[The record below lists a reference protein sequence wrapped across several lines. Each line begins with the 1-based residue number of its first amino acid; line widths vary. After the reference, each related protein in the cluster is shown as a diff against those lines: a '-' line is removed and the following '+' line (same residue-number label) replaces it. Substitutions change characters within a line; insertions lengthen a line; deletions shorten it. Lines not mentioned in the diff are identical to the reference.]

1 MSSAKPYFSTFIED
15 LEQDPFDAT
24 DFVERL
30 AWRITQNAED
40 FDVAYLKRKFE
51 EEIGSLQSSIE
62 TFQIKTQRL
71 EDQQSSAKH
80 RYLDSL
86 QRLHDRNGEAVD
98 RLKQLDG
105 TMQTISAKVV
115 HLGDQLD
122 SVHAPRARAF
132 EALQLM
138 KHFDEFFADQP
149 LSSPIFTDPDRLLES
164 AEMIQKLASISQELV
179 RDSFHTVQQRIA
191 RKYEEIEELL
201 AKEFERTVDRKRLHE
216 IARIL
221 ADFKCFTR
229 CVDSFV
235 ERAQAGAFRSGNVFE
250 DIQHV
255 CEKTKPLIDEIFPNP
270 HQVMNKLILNVFYG
284 KLRDTVNAKLQ
295 DTENESEQ
303 YLINLNELYSK
314 TLRLGSVLEKYQSD
328 SDPAF
333 VSTLINSIFDP
344 YRSTYPQVEEN
355 FIKQQCNGIL
365 ERFYDSKGHKKR
377 QIYSSSIQD
386 FKRDVQARLLTVEN
400 FGGETFLSEEVAI
413 NILQEFKNAFARCNL
428 LCKKQQVVEMNQN
441 IFDLL
446 LKHLY
451 NEHVDYAIELALA
464 GISLAEPKTEP
475 PINFFAIVQ
484 QTTAITHLFMKQFDD
499 LIFAVVKDTAVEEKV
514 INKRDGTLKNVENRI
529 NLGLERQINAFV
541 GYVRFLLNTEQKKS
555 DFKPEDENR
564 GIATMSTACS
574 LVVRYVSKM
583 HDRIRDNVD
592 GGNLKAVLTE
602 FGLRF
607 YNMIVNHIKNFNY
620 NLTGTMLL
628 VCDVNEYRKC
638 VADWGIAEVRRN
650 FEALHALVNLMV
662 VVPENL
668 SEAAA
673 APALSIVDQSLIS
686 AFVSLR
692 HDSKTAR
699 LYLTKF

>member
-1 MSSAKPYFSTFIED
+1 MANKPYFQTYVVD

-30 AWRITQNAED
+30 AWRITQDTEN

-51 EEIGSLQSSIE
+51 EEIGSLQNSIE
-62 TFQIKTQRL
+62 TWQMKVQRF
-71 EDQQSSAKH
+71 EDVQSTAKH

-86 QRLHDRNGEAVD
+86 QRLHDRNNEAVD

-149 LSSPIFTDPDRLLES
+149 LSSPIFTEPDRLLES

-179 RDSFHTVQQRIA
+179 RDSFHSVQQRIA

-201 AKEFERTVDRKRLHE
+201 VKEFERTVDRKRLHE

-235 ERAQAGAFRSGNVFE
+235 ERAQTGAFRSGNVFE
-250 DIQHV
+250 DVQHV
-255 CEKTKPLIDEIFPNP
+255 CEKTKTLIDEIFPNP

-295 DTENESEQ
+295 DTENEPEQ
-303 YLINLNELYSK
+303 YLISLNDLYSK
-314 TLRLGSVLEKYQSD
+314 TLKLGAILKVYQSE

-333 VSTLINSIFDP
+333 VSTLINSIFDS
-344 YRSTYPQVEEN
+344 YRSTYPQMEEN
-355 FIKQQCNGIL
+355 FIRQQCTAIL
-365 ERFYDSKGHKKR
+365 DRFYDSKGHKKR
-377 QIYSSSIQD
+377 QIYSGSIHEL
-386 FKRDVQARLLTVEN
+386 KRDVQARLLTVEN
-400 FGGETFLSEEVAI
+400 YGGETFLSEEVAI

-428 LCKKQQVVEMNQN
+428 LCRKQQVVAMNQS

-451 NEHVDYAIELALA
+451 NDHVDYAIDLALS

-475 PINFFAIVQ
+475 PTNFFAIVQ

-499 LIFAVVKDTAVEEKV
+499 LIFAVVKDTAVEESV
-514 INKRDGTLKNVENRI
+514 INKRDGTLRNVENQI

-541 GYVRFLLNTEQKKS
+541 GYVRYLLNTEQKKS
-555 DFKPEDENR
+555 DFKPEDESR
-564 GIATMSTACS
+564 GIITMSTACS
-574 LVVRYVSKM
+574 SVVRYVTRM
-583 HDRIRDNVD
+583 HDRIRDNID

-607 YNMIVNHIKNFNY
+607 YNVIINHIKNYNY
-620 NLTGTMLL
+620 NIAGTMLL

-668 SEAAA
+668 SETAA

-686 AFVSLR
+686 TFVSLR
-692 HDSKTAR
+692 HDARTAK
-699 LYLTKF
+699 LYLARF